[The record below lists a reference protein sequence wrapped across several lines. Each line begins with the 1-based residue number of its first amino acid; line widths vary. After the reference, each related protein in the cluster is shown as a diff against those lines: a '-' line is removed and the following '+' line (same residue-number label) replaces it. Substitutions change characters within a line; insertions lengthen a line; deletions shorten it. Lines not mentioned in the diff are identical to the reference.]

1 MSEVPKRR
9 TAHKPGIGRP
19 RGMPPS
25 QMAGKNFCLHGDTN
39 ATLTPPLLSTPVLS
53 SPFQLISCHHSSSL
67 CTFLPSFSH
76 IFCVQ
81 TYSWNGHRPPP
92 PPPTSSTRSSQ
103 TVFHSPN
110 SCSSL
115 PAAAFYKSCF
125 YPCIK
130 VRSLTLFPPSSP
142 PPTFSFQKTTVTEA
156 WLSGGANVGNHLQP
170 CHCNLFIIMGPRT
183 ASILR
188 INPPPALHYTSPSHS
203 RWIVKATECLSDL
216 SVLGDISVQLR
227 PHLFGVSAE

>member
-92 PPPTSSTRSSQ
+92 PPQ
-103 TVFHSPN
+103 
-110 SCSSL
+110 
-115 PAAAFYKSCF
+115 PAQ
-125 YPCIK
+125 P
-130 VRSLTLFPPSSP
+130 
-142 PPTFSFQKTTVTEA
+142 EA
-156 WLSGGANVGNHLQP
+156 RKLS
-170 CHCNLFIIMGPRT
+170 
-183 ASILR
+183 SILQ
-188 INPPPALHYTSPSHS
+188 IAALLSLQLLSTKAVFTLALRSEASLYSLLLALLLLSLFRKLLSLRHDSP
-203 RWIVKATECLSDL
+203 
-216 SVLGDISVQLR
+216 
-227 PHLFGVSAE
+227 GVRM